1 MKNIFYILI
10 VLGVFFAGICM
21 CTNLK
26 ESNVDV
32 FEIDIDKSKQINFTE
47 WFDSIQ
53 IVPLETND
61 NSLIGLLFGSSF
73 VVKDNLIYIFDRK
86 TQSILIFDNNG
97 KFIKNTS
104 HLRGQG
110 PNEYT
115 VIERFDIDDLTGN
128 LLILSPPSK
137 MLIYN
142 TDLESV
148 NGYDISN
155 ELWPTNDFKQISD
168 DICLFY
174 NSNYDDDEQV
184 NVFSIKE
191 NKIIKKI
198 GLIEMGG
205 EAKKMVSSRN
215 HNFYEND
222 GILCIKTSFPDNKIY
237 YYDSIK
243 VDLFP
248 KIEFKIKQNAF
259 YAANLIKGQELQ
271 YYRGIVGSSDKY
283 AFIFEILESKSYY
296 FLTILYREKFYFNRY
311 DKETGE
317 NQVIDYQFLDGSYFC
332 IPILVENNV
341 LYTFLTES
349 EIHQFI
355 EHSKYLSEKYKD
367 LLENIS
373 EDDNPYIVKY
383 FIKD

>member
-1 MKNIFYILI
+1 MKNIFHILI
-10 VLGVFFAGICM
+10 ILGVLFAGICM
-21 CTNLK
+21 CTNPK
-26 ESNVDV
+26 ESNVGV
-32 FEIDIDKSKQINFTE
+32 VEIDLNQSKQISFTE

-53 IVPLETND
+53 IVPLETTD
-61 NSLIGLLFGSSF
+61 NSLIGLLLDPFII
-73 VVKDNLIYIFDRK
+73 KDNLIYILDRK
-86 TQSILIFDNNG
+86 TLSILIFDNNG

-110 PNEYT
+110 PNQYT
-115 VIERFDIDDLTGN
+115 GIERFDIDDLTGN
-128 LLILSPPSK
+128 LLILNPPSK

-148 NGYDISN
+148 NGYDVSN
-155 ELWPTNDFKQISD
+155 ELWPTNGFKQISN

-174 NSNYDDDEQV
+174 NSNENDDEQV

-191 NKIIKKI
+191 NKVIKKI
-198 GLIEMGG
+198 GLIETGG
-205 EAKKMVSSRN
+205 EAKKMVSSRL

-222 GILCIKTSFPDNKIY
+222 GVICIKTSFPDNKVY

-243 VDLFP
+243 VELFP
-248 KIEFKIKQNAF
+248 KIEFKIKQNTF
-259 YAANLIKGQELQ
+259 HAAKLLESQALQ

-283 AFIFEILESKSYY
+283 AFIYEIAESKMYY
-296 FLTILYREKFYFNRY
+296 FSTILYRQKFYVNRY
-311 DKETGE
+311 NKETGE
-317 NQVIDYQFLDGSYFC
+317 NQMIDYQFLDGSYFC
-332 IPILVENNV
+332 MPTLEKDNV
-341 LYTFLTES
+341 LYLVVGVS
-349 EIHQFI
+349 EIHRFI
-355 EHSKYLSEKYKD
+355 EDSKYLSEKYKD